1 MKTVLYLF
9 SLLFFSLM
17 AGNFQAQSVKNAA
30 PEVFRINHPDYKKSP
45 YTGMTREH
53 WKDAAKYMLRGAFSY
68 VHSLDDPMVFP
79 KQPGK
84 SYPRDP
90 KQLPTEKLEGL
101 SRTLFIASALLREDP
116 DLEING
122 IKLAEYYRHQILNLI
137 DPESPSYIPLK
148 DPKSGPSQI
157 LVELGALSISLFV
170 APDVLWEPLTR
181 EQKDQLAATM
191 LSYGDGPTIASNW
204 RFFNIF
210 ILSFFKEN
218 GYPVNEPLMK
228 EYLYKSLGQYRA
240 DGWYNDSPAYDYYSM
255 WAFQL
260 YGILWSDF
268 YGKKNEPEIAGK
280 FIRNFKEMGE
290 NYPYAFSEDGR
301 MNMWGRSISY
311 RFASIS
317 PLPFLGML
325 KDDKINYGW
334 MRRISSG
341 TLLQFL
347 ENPDFMEDRVPTLG
361 FYGHFEPAVQV
372 YSCRGSVYWMGKAF
386 LALLLPANNP
396 FWTATENTGPWEKD
410 FKRDRVY
417 NKFQDVSNLLI
428 TDYPAIGAAEMRSWC
443 HEKVADD
450 WQQFRSSENYNRLAY
465 NTAFPW
471 QADGKNGEV
480 AMNYVLKNKKNK
492 WEAFRLYTFKKY
504 ENEIYYRDVVLETD
518 DRIKMNL
525 AEITLPN
532 GILRVDKN
540 SSERAVDMRL
550 GHYALPQMD
559 QEIKVSVQKA
569 GKYKATI
576 IDNGVYQLA
585 MIPLSGWEKVEAVPA
600 EGLHPVSPKSKV
612 LNASARFSP
621 GKEELYTTL
630 MLWKKSGEKWSQKE
644 LMPVKEIDRTSGH
657 DLTVRFLNGTEK
669 KINYVKQRQ

>member
-1 MKTVLYLF
+1 MKTIHYLF
-9 SLLFFSLM
+9 SLFFFSLM
-17 AGNFQAQSVKNAA
+17 AGNFRAQPVKNAV
-30 PEVFRINHPDYKKSP
+30 PEVFRINQPDYKKSP

-53 WKDAAKYMLRGAFSY
+53 WKDAAKYMLQGAFSY
-68 VHSLDDPMVFP
+68 VHTLDDPMVFP

-122 IKLAEYYRHQILNLI
+122 IKLAEYYRHQVLNLI
-137 DPESPSYIPLK
+137 DPKSPSYIPLK

-157 LVELGALSISLFV
+157 LVEFGALSISLFA
-170 APDVLWEPLTR
+170 APDVLWKPLTR
-181 EQKDQLAATM
+181 EQKDKLAATM

-218 GYPVNEPLMK
+218 GYPVNEPLMR
-228 EYLYKSLGQYRA
+228 EYLSKSLGQYRA

-268 YGKKNEPEIAGK
+268 YGKKNEPEIAAR

-290 NYPYAFSEDGR
+290 NYPYAFSEDGQ

-317 PLPFLGML
+317 PLPFLGTL
-325 KDDKINYGW
+325 KDEKINYGW

-386 LALLLPANNP
+386 LALLLPPDNP
-396 FWTATENTGPWEKD
+396 FWTATENTGPWKD
-410 FKRDRVY
+410 EFKKDRVY
-417 NKFQDVSNLLI
+417 NKFQKGSNLMI
-428 TDYPAIGAAEMRSWC
+428 TNYPAIGAAEMRSWC

-480 AMNYVLKNKKNK
+480 AMNYVLKNKKNE
-492 WEAFRLYTFKKY
+492 WEAFRLYTFRKY

-518 DRIKMNL
+518 DDVKMNL

-540 SSERAVDMRL
+540 NSGKAVDMRL
-550 GHYALPQMD
+550 GHYALPQLEK
-559 QEIKVSVQKA
+559 EIKVSVQKA

-585 MIPLSGWEKVEAVPA
+585 MVPLSGWEKVESIATK
-600 EGLHPVSPKSKV
+600 GLHPVSTKSMV
-612 LNASARFSP
+612 LNASAHYSP
-621 GKEELYTTL
+621 GKDEVYSTL
-630 MLWKKSGEKWSQKE
+630 LLWKKSGEKWSQQE
-644 LMPVKEIDRTSGH
+644 LMPVKEINTKSGNTI
-657 DLTVRFLNGTEK
+657 TVSFSNGTEK
-669 KINYVKQRQ
+669 KINDVK